1 MSEQQE
7 KIEQGNI
14 SIHTENIFPIIKKWL
29 YSEHDIFL
37 RELVANAVDAIH
49 KLKQIG
55 TVEGLQ
61 IGDDFAVEIE
71 MDKAAGTVTVRDN
84 GIGMTAD
91 EIRRYINQIAFSSAK
106 EFVSRFRD
114 AADPNQLIGHFGLGF
129 YSAFMVADKVEI
141 RSLSYQEGAEGAHWV
156 CDGSTRYELRPFAKA
171 DRGTEVILHIAKES
185 SEFLDQE
192 RLRQVLKRYCNFLP
206 VPIRLGG
213 EVVNDC
219 APLWC
224 RTPSEISEEE
234 YRQFYRKLYPLAEDP
249 LFWIHLNVDFP
260 FNLRGIIYFPRLNNE
275 FDVTKSHI
283 KLFCNQVFVTDNCPE
298 LIPEFLLPLQ
308 GCLDAPDL
316 PLNVSR
322 SYLQKEPQVRKIREV
337 LAGRVAARIVELA
350 KKDRESFVDVWEM
363 IHTFV
368 KFGMMQDDKFR
379 SRVEDIVLFRTT
391 HESGHTTLKD
401 YRERASKDQGDKI
414 FYATDE
420 VGQASYVRL
429 FNSQGREVLILDA
442 MIDSHFIQFLEMK
455 NPSLRFIRVDAEVD
469 ASLVDEEDKAAD
481 LVSADSEKSPR
492 ELLNEFATGLF
503 GKEGVRVRVESLKDE
518 QLPGLLLVD
527 ERLRRFREMTRLSG
541 RDLPDGDDEKTFLVN
556 IGSRAGKRI
565 VELLRSG
572 RRDTAELAL
581 RHVYDLA
588 CLSGQAFDRE
598 RMEAFLQRSA
608 RLLELVGA
616 AETEEG

>member
-1 MSEQQE
+1 MTGRQEQV
-7 KIEQGNI
+7 EQGNI

-49 KLKQIG
+49 KLKQIA
-55 TVEGLQ
+55 TVEKVAL
-61 IGDDFAVEIE
+61 GDDFAVEIE
-71 MDKAAGTVTVRDN
+71 VDKAAGTITVRDN

-91 EIRRYINQIAFSSAK
+91 EIRRYINQIAFSSAE
-106 EFVSRFRD
+106 EFISRFKD

-141 RSLSYQEGAEGAHWV
+141 RSLSYREGAEGAHWV

-171 DRGTEVILHIAKES
+171 ERGTEVVLHVAGES
-185 SEFLDQE
+185 SEFLDPQ
-192 RLRQVLKRYCNFLP
+192 RLRQILKRYCNFLP
-206 VPIRLGG
+206 VPIRLAG
-213 EVVNDC
+213 EVVNDS

-224 RTPSEISEEE
+224 RQPGEISDEE
-234 YRQFYRKLYPLAEDP
+234 YRQFYRKLYPLADEP

-260 FNLRGIIYFPRLNNE
+260 FNLRGIIYFPRIGTE
-275 FDVTKSHI
+275 FDVTRSHI

-322 SYLQKEPQVRKIREV
+322 SYLQNEPQVKKIREV
-337 LAGRVAARIVELA
+337 LAGRVASRLVDLA
-350 KKDRESFVDVWEM
+350 KKDRRSFVDIWQV

-379 SRVEDIVLFRTT
+379 SRVEEIVLYRTT
-391 HESGHTTLKD
+391 HDSGHTTLKE
-401 YRERASKDQGDKI
+401 YHERAGGRQGDKV

-420 VGQASYVRL
+420 VGQASYIRL
-429 FNSQGREVLILDA
+429 FNSQGREVLIFDA

-455 NPSLRFIRVDAEVD
+455 NASLKFIRVDAEVD
-469 ASLVDEEDKAAD
+469 EELVDKDRSVE
-481 LVSADSEKSPR
+481 LVEKEGEKSPR
-492 ELLNEFATGLF
+492 ELLEAFASELLGDEKL
-503 GKEGVRVRVESLKDE
+503 RIRVESLKDE

-527 ERLRRFREMTRLSG
+527 ESLRRFREMSRFAAGGKLSA
-541 RDLPDGDDEKTFLVN
+541 GDEEKTLLLN
-556 IGSRAGKRI
+556 IGSRAGRKI
-565 VELLRSG
+565 VALLRAG
-572 RRDTAELAL
+572 RRETAELVL
-581 RHVYDLA
+581 RHVYDLV
-588 CLSGQAFDRE
+588 CLSGQVFDRE
-598 RMEAFLQRSA
+598 RMEDFLQRSA
-608 RLLELVGA
+608 RLLELVGDS
-616 AETEEG
+616 GGGKG